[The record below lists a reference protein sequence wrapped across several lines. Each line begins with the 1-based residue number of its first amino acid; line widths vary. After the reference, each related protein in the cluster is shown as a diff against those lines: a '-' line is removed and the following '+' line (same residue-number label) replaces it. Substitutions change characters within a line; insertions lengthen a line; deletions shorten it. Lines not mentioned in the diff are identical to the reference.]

1 VKTRKR
7 EFGDWLLVIGY
18 WCSYQSPVTS
28 HQLPKESE
36 PALNS
41 SFTIRSELVLSLPKE
56 RCSRASFVKGQLYQ
70 RLVCFLIIVILCSL
84 VFSGLLD
91 IPISD
96 ELYDEVYNFIDVL
109 SAKKLISGMDKN
121 TRPYSYEEVIHF
133 LKLLQKKVESGD
145 AKLTSIEEKKLKQYL
160 ELFSSGKSF
169 QSSAEGVVLSRRSPT
184 RRPGGRRR
192 PDASPPDNHQS
203 TIQGSS
209 LFQSRGKDYWFAAD
223 LAAGWDTIY
232 RGEAERKTAQAVLFR
247 PTVSG
252 QIKDNFA
259 FYSDLKVYYL
269 SKTQF
274 PDIPKREVIQEQYGL
289 GTATAAL
296 SRYYAKFKLPWFEVS
311 VGKDNL
317 SWGPGRHGAL
327 LISDNPLPM
336 EMAKLSALFRSIK
349 FNAFTS
355 ILEGKE
361 ERRYLSGH
369 RLELSL
375 WDKINLGIAE
385 TIVYTPFKIDYLNP
399 LQIYT
404 IDTAAKIIEVKEN
417 PSNVLISGDLDL
429 LMLRNLEL
437 YGELMIDDFVPTRG
451 LRSFKNWGSKF
462 GVLLGGYYVEPFSL
476 KDTALRIEYAFI
488 NQYAY
493 THDPPITSYTHLGS
507 VIGHQIGTD
516 ADDLY
521 LDVKHWLT
529 DKLSL
534 SLSYELERHGEGDV
548 NKPHSEDTKN
558 NEEWEFLSGTT
569 ESTHSIRLCA
579 SYNLTGKYS
588 VALEYTHSWIKN
600 TNHQVGVNLTKNQVL
615 LSGQYRF

>member
-7 EFGDWLLVIGY
+7 ENEKFGNFYNQGKPEDLF
-18 WCSYQSPVTS
+18 C
-28 HQLPKESE
+28 
-36 PALNS
+36 
-41 SFTIRSELVLSLPKE
+41 
-56 RCSRASFVKGQLYQ
+56 FVREHPSGQWYQ
-70 RLVCFLIIVILCSL
+70 RLVCFLIIVILCLVIGDWLLVIGTVTSNQSPVTNSSF

-96 ELYDEVYNFIDVL
+96 ELYYEVYNFIDVL
-109 SAKKLISGMDKN
+109 SAKKLIRGKTKN
-121 TRPYSYEEVIHF
+121 TRPYSYGEVIHF
-133 LKLLQKKVESGD
+133 LELIRKKVENVEHPDEIGGD
-145 AKLTSIEEKKLKQYL
+145 IKLTSIESKKLKQYL
-160 ELFSSGKSF
+160 NLFSSGKSF
-169 QSSAEGVVLSRRSPT
+169 QSSI
-184 RRPGGRRR
+184 
-192 PDASPPDNHQS
+192 DNHQS
-203 TIQGSS
+203 TIQGSP

-223 LAAGWDTIY
+223 FGVGWDTIS
-232 RGEAERKTAQAVLFR
+232 RGEAERKTAHAALFR
-247 PTVSG
+247 PTVFG

-259 FYSDLKVYYL
+259 FYSDLRVYYL

-274 PDIPKREVIQEQYGL
+274 PDTPKREVIQEQYGL

-296 SRYYAKFKLPWFEVS
+296 PHYYAKFQLPWFEVS

-327 LISDNPLPM
+327 LLSDNPLPM
-336 EMAKLSALFRSIK
+336 EMAKLSAWYRSIK
-349 FNAFTS
+349 FNAFS
-355 ILEGKE
+355 GILEGNPPPTPPE
-361 ERRYLSGH
+361 EGRERRYLSGH
-369 RLELSL
+369 RLEFSL

-429 LMLRNLEL
+429 LMLRNMEFYL
-437 YGELMIDDFVPTRG
+437 ELMIDDFVPTKG

-476 KDTALRIEYAFI
+476 ENTALRIEYAFV

-493 THDPPITSYTHLGS
+493 THDPSITAYTHFDS

-516 ADDLY
+516 ADNLY

-529 DKLSL
+529 DKLSF
-534 SLSYELERHGEGDV
+534 SLSYELKRHGEGDV
-548 NKPHSEDTKN
+548 NKPRSEDTSN
-558 NEEWEFLSGTT
+558 DEEWDFLSGTT
-569 ESTHSIRLCA
+569 ESTSSLSLSI
-579 SYNLTGKYS
+579 SYMFLVKYF
-588 VALEYTHSWIKN
+588 ADIEYTYSQIKN
-600 TNHQVGVNLTKNQVL
+600 AEHRQGYNQTAQQL
-615 LSGQYRF
+615 ILRGCYRF